1 MCQDDFEM
9 IKDLDVSGDYVAGEE
24 NSGTVETKEVIE

>member
-1 MCQDDFEM
+1 M

-24 NSGTVETKEVIE
+24 NSGIIETNEVTEECLS